1 MRIGKI
7 ISGRRTPLHV
17 GLSAGYGLRYSK
29 YQRRRTMENYLETFM
44 KNVVSNI
51 PNLIAALLIFLISV
65 YVGRLLG
72 NIIWRVL
79 AARKAPEGV
88 THLLTQFTRWT
99 FIVFGAIAALQRFFD
114 VTAFLAG
121 LGLVGFTV
129 GFALQ
134 DVMKNFAAG
143 IILLLQQPFQVGEAI
158 GVKDFDGTVLGI
170 HLRTT
175 EMKTF
180 DGRIVT
186 LPNADLLANP
196 IVNYTRA
203 DRRRVEIPVRISY
216 QADPEIA
223 RQAALEA
230 IQMVPG
236 MVNDPEPVVGF
247 STFDDSALK
256 LNAYFWIDTSK
267 TSPLIAKDDA
277 LKRMKSA
284 LEQKGIEIPFP
295 TRTVYM
301 RSPS

>member
-1 MRIGKI
+1 
-7 ISGRRTPLHV
+7 
-17 GLSAGYGLRYSK
+17 
-29 YQRRRTMENYLETFM
+29 MENYLETFM
-44 KNVVSNI
+44 KNVVGNI

-230 IQMVPG
+230 IQTVPG

-267 TSPLIAKDDA
+267 TNPLIAKDDA

-295 TRTVYM
+295 TQTVYM